1 MQRHYQMMVN
11 IYRLSIVFVTT
22 LTLTACGTVSG
33 WFEDDVY
40 EAPPTELVEFPLEF
54 TPDTVWS
61 TDTGGSED
69 DYSDL
74 SIWLQNDSVYSVDAE
89 GEVNR
94 YDVKSGKKAWS
105 TELETPVMTGVG
117 GGDNLILI
125 GSKEGDVI
133 ALDEPTGKKL
143 WEQSLTSEV
152 LAPPKAA
159 LGVVV
164 VRTADGRMTGLSAS
178 DGTVIWNYQ
187 RAVPLLS
194 LRGAS
199 APIIAGDKV
208 LGGYANGKLIAL
220 AISDGAV
227 VWEKS
232 VAVPRGRTEL
242 DRIVDIDADP
252 VVYGDVVYAVAFQG
266 RVAALSLDSGRM
278 FWSREVSSR
287 SGLDA
292 VSGDSVYLTD
302 NEDNIW
308 SFQDGSGDAL
318 WRQTRLLRRKVTA
331 PAVSGDNLVVGD
343 FEGYV
348 HFISRHDGHFVS
360 RIKVSDSPI
369 RSKPVVKDGFIFI
382 HSSDGELTV
391 LRAQ

>member
-1 MQRHYQMMVN
+1 MQQHYQMMVN
-11 IYRLSIVFVTT
+11 TFRLFSILLLSLSIS
-22 LTLTACGTVSG
+22 ACGTVSG
-33 WFEDDVY
+33 WFEEDVY
-40 EAPPTELVEFPLEF
+40 EAPPTELVEFAHEF
-54 TPDTVWS
+54 EPTVVWS
-61 TDTGGSED
+61 KDTGGTED

-74 SIWLQNDSVYSVDAE
+74 SVWIQNERVYSVDAE
-89 GEVNR
+89 GEVQS
-94 YDVKSGKKAWS
+94 YDIKSGKKLWT
-105 TELETPVMTGVG
+105 TELDTVVMTGVG
-117 GGDNLILI
+117 GGQNLILI
-125 GSKEGDVI
+125 GTKEGGVI
-133 ALDEPTGKKL
+133 ALDEVSGKEL
-143 WEQSLTSEV
+143 WQQSLTSEV
-152 LAPPKAA
+152 LAPPKSAQ
-159 LGVVV
+159 GVVV
-164 VRTADGRMTGLSAS
+164 ARTADGRMNGLSAT
-178 DGTVIWNYQ
+178 DGTILWNYQ

-199 APIIAGDKV
+199 APIIADDKV

-220 AISDGAV
+220 ALSDGAV

-278 FWSREVSSR
+278 FWSREASSR

-292 VSGDSVYLTD
+292 VSGDAVYLSD

-331 PAVSGDNLVVGD
+331 PAVAGDNLIIGD

-360 RIKVSDSPI
+360 RIKVSDSAI
-369 RSKPVVKDGFIFI
+369 RSKPIVKDGLIFI
-382 HSSDGELTV
+382 NASDGELTV
-391 LRAQ
+391 LRVQ

>member
-1 MQRHYQMMVN
+1 MQQHYQMMVN
-11 IYRLSIVFVTT
+11 TFRLFSILLLSLSIS
-22 LTLTACGTVSG
+22 ACGTVSG
-33 WFEDDVY
+33 WFEEDVY
-40 EAPPTELVEFPLEF
+40 EAPPTELVEFAHEF
-54 TPDTVWS
+54 EPTVVWS
-61 TDTGGSED
+61 KDTGGTED

-74 SIWLQNDSVYSVDAE
+74 SVWIQNERVYSVDAE
-89 GEVNR
+89 GEVQS
-94 YDVKSGKKAWS
+94 YDIKSGKKLWT
-105 TELETPVMTGVG
+105 TELDTVVMTGVG
-117 GGDNLILI
+117 GGQNLILI
-125 GSKEGDVI
+125 GTKEGGVI
-133 ALDEPTGKKL
+133 ALDEVSGKEL
-143 WEQSLTSEV
+143 WQQSLTSEV
-152 LAPPKAA
+152 LAPPKSAQ
-159 LGVVV
+159 GVVV
-164 VRTADGRMTGLSAS
+164 ARTADGRMNGLSAT
-178 DGTVIWNYQ
+178 DGTILWNYQ

-199 APIIAGDKV
+199 APIIADDKV

-220 AISDGAV
+220 ALSDGAV

-278 FWSREVSSR
+278 FWSREASSR

-292 VSGDSVYLTD
+292 VSGDAVYLSD

-331 PAVSGDNLVVGD
+331 PTVAGDNLIIGD

-360 RIKVSDSPI
+360 RIKVSDSAI
-369 RSKPVVKDGFIFI
+369 RSKPIVKDGLIFI
-382 HSSDGELTV
+382 NASDGELTV
-391 LRAQ
+391 LRVQ